1 MYQHSTE
8 VEMVARFAGKCSHCA
23 QPIATGEPIVW
34 LHGQFTRHARCHR
47 AALTGAPAVQ
57 PELPVTERPRVA
69 LEDAGVYVLPDGT
82 ICKVQANKEKTR
94 TYAKRWTP
102 INGERLMETGAHK
115 HGEYVYEPGLVEQVA
130 REGRK
135 MTLEEAKAFIV
146 LYGRCARC
154 GRALKAAE
162 SVERGIGP
170 ICYKWFA
177 EGTTGAT
184 LLIGAAASVH
194 THAH

>member
-8 VEMVARFAGKCSHCA
+8 VEMAARFAGKCSHCA

-34 LHGQFTRHARCHR
+34 LRGQFTRHARCHR
-47 AALTGAPAVQ
+47 AAQSGAPAVQ

-82 ICKVQANKEKTR
+82 ICKVQ
-94 TYAKRWTP
+94 
-102 INGERLMETGAHK
+102 
-115 HGEYVYEPGLVEQVA
+115 VYEPGLVEQVA